1 MKLKVY
7 KSDASSFV
15 EKEFENIPTF
25 EGDKGVFA
33 LKETIVAYQANARQ
47 GNASTLDYGH
57 VSGTCR
63 KPFKQKG
70 GGRSRHGTTK
80 SVIHRGGAVV
90 FGPQPR
96 DWSLKINKKVRQLA
110 LQRALFNKCSAG
122 KISVIEEFAA
132 PSKKTKDMAAV
143 IGKIFE
149 SGKVLLVDDEFSDE
163 VALAARN
170 IERLM
175 FCETAQL
182 NALDLTRFDK
192 IIVSSKGFDTVL
204 ARANKE

>member
-7 KSDASSFV
+7 KSDGSSFV

-33 LKETIVAYQANARQ
+33 LKETLVAYQANARQ

-57 VSGTCR
+57 VSGTCK

-70 GGRSRHGTTK
+70 GGRSRHGTFK

-90 FGPQPR
+90 FGPNPR

-110 LQRALFNKCSAG
+110 FQRALFNKCSAE
-122 KISVIEEFAA
+122 KIVVIEEFAA
-132 PSKKTKDMAAV
+132 PSKKTKDMSATLS
-143 IGKIFE
+143 KIFE
-149 SGKVLLVDDEFSDE
+149 KGKVLLVDDQFSDE
-163 VALAARN
+163 VALASRNLARVA
-170 IERLM
+170 

-182 NALDLTRFDK
+182 NALDLTRFDQ
-192 IIVSSKGFDTVL
+192 IIVSGKGFDTVL

>member
-7 KSDASSFV
+7 KSDGSSFV
-15 EKEFENIPTF
+15 EKEFENIPVF

-33 LKETIVAYQANARQ
+33 LKETIVAYQANARR

-57 VSGTCR
+57 VSGTGK

-70 GGRSRHGTTK
+70 GGRSRHGTFK

-90 FGPQPR
+90 FGPTPC
-96 DWSLKINKKVRQLA
+96 DWSQKINKKVRLLA
-110 LQRALFNKCSAG
+110 LRRALFNKCSG
-122 KISVIEEFAA
+122 GNIVLIEEFAA
-132 PSKKTKDMAAV
+132 PSRKTKDMDAV
-143 IGKIFE
+143 IGKIFGE
-149 SGKVLLVDDEFSDE
+149 GKVLLVDDQFSEE
-163 VALAARN
+163 VALASRN
-170 IERLM
+170 IARVA

-182 NALDLTRFDK
+182 NALDLTRFDR
-192 IIVSSKGFDTVL
+192 IIVSGKGFDTVL

>member
-7 KSDASSFV
+7 KSDGSSFV

-33 LKETIVAYQANARQ
+33 LKETLVAYQANARQ

-70 GGRSRHGTTK
+70 GGRSRHGTFK

-90 FGPQPR
+90 FGPTPR

-110 LQRALFNKCSAG
+110 FQRALFNKCSAE
-122 KISVIEEFAA
+122 KIVVIEEFAA
-132 PSKKTKDMAAV
+132 PSKKTKDMSATLS
-143 IGKIFE
+143 KIFE
-149 SGKVLLVDDEFSDE
+149 KGRVLLVDDQFSDE
-163 VALAARN
+163 VALASRN
-170 IERLM
+170 IERVA

-182 NALDLTRFDK
+182 NALDLTRFDQ
-192 IIVSSKGFDTVL
+192 IIVSGKGFDTVL

>member
-1 MKLKVY
+1 MKLKVF

-15 EKEFENIPTF
+15 EQEFSNIPVF

-33 LKETIVAYQANARQ
+33 LKETLVAYQANARQ

-57 VSGTCR
+57 VSGTCK

-70 GGRSRHGTTK
+70 GGRSRHGTFK

-90 FGPQPR
+90 FGPTPR

-110 LQRALFNKCSAG
+110 LKRALFEKCSG
-122 KISVIEEFAA
+122 GNIVVIEEFAA
-132 PSKKTKDMAAV
+132 PTKKTKDMAAV
-143 IGKIFE
+143 ISKIFE
-149 SGKVLLVDDEFSDE
+149 DGKVLLVDDQFSDD
-163 VALAARN
+163 VALASRN
-170 IERLM
+170 IARIA

-182 NALDLTRFDK
+182 NALDLVRYDR
-192 IIVSSKGFDTVL
+192 IIVSGKGLDTVL

>member
-7 KSDASSFV
+7 TSDGSSFV
-15 EKEFENIPTF
+15 EKEFSNIPTF

-33 LKETIVAYQANARQ
+33 LKETLVAYQANARQ

-57 VSGTCR
+57 VGGTCR

-70 GGRSRHGTTK
+70 GGRSRHGTFK

-90 FGPQPR
+90 FGPTPR
-96 DWSLKINKKVRQLA
+96 DWSLKTNKKVRQLA
-110 LQRALFNKCSAG
+110 FKRALFNKCSTD
-122 KISVIEEFAA
+122 KVVVIEEFVA
-132 PSKKTKDMAAV
+132 PSKKTKDMVATLS
-143 IGKIFE
+143 KIFAN
-149 SGKVLLVDDEFSDE
+149 GKVLLVDDQFSDE
-163 VALAARN
+163 VALASRN
-170 IERLM
+170 IARVA

-182 NALDLTRFDK
+182 NAMDLTRYDQ
-192 IIVSSKGFDTVL
+192 IIVSGKGFDTVL